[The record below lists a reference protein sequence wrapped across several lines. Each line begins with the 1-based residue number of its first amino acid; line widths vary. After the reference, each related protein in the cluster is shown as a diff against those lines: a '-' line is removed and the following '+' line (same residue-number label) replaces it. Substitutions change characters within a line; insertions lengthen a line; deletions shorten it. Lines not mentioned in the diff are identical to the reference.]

1 MIGMRMTVPSPHGT
15 TTVSPDCMTV
25 AKGGNRQTMTDSKL
39 LVALTL
45 VSIWHCQEIPVPSSS
60 KAGRGRS
67 LPEDCLA
74 KYGLEKKRGKAK
86 HVNACE
92 RDIMR
97 IETVLQQQK
106 WLAGSPGIAM
116 CD

>member
-1 MIGMRMTVPSPHGT
+1 
-15 TTVSPDCMTV
+15 MTV

-39 LVALTL
+39 LVALTI
-45 VSIWHCQEIPVPSSS
+45 VSIWHCQEMPVPGSSE
-60 KAGRGRS
+60 AGRGRS

-74 KYGLEKKRGKAK
+74 KYRLEKKRDEAK

-97 IETVLQQQK
+97 IETVLQQQN
-106 WLAGSPGIAM
+106 G
-116 CD
+116 

>member
-1 MIGMRMTVPSPHGT
+1 M
-15 TTVSPDCMTV
+15 
-25 AKGGNRQTMTDSKL
+25 
-39 LVALTL
+39 
-45 VSIWHCQEIPVPSSS
+45 PSSS

-74 KYGLEKKRGKAK
+74 KYSLEKKRGKAK